1 MRKLIMWNLVTL
13 DGFFE
18 GPKSWDIDWHDTIW
32 GEELEKYSVEQS
44 KSTGMLLFGRVT
56 YEGMAGYW
64 PTQKSD
70 IADFMNTV
78 PKVVFSKTLKKAD
91 WNNSRLVKDN
101 LVEEVVKL
109 KKEPG
114 KTLFV
119 FGSADLSATLLK
131 HGLFD
136 ELDLALAP
144 LLLGRGNPLFK
155 PNGKGLVYFAVFK
168 NHIGF
173 YPIPSGI
180 EAFKKKLSPYKQ
192 GKGSVQLPI
201 DQPIP
206 SALVRRIVKF
216 RAKEI
221 QERNG

>member
-64 PTQKSD
+64 PTQKGD

-101 LVEEVVKL
+101 AVEEVIKL

-119 FGSADLSATLLK
+119 FGSADLSSTLLK

-136 ELDLALAP
+136 ELNLALTPRKSVIQAEFGP
-144 LLLGRGNPLFK
+144 HQDEIAGGETVEVGRRD
-155 PNGKGLVYFAVFK
+155 
-168 NHIGF
+168 
-173 YPIPSGI
+173 PS
-180 EAFKKKLSPYKQ
+180 
-192 GKGSVQLPI
+192 LPAGT
-201 DQPIP
+201 P
-206 SALVRRIVKF
+206 
-216 RAKEI
+216 
-221 QERNG
+221 G